1 MAEFSC
7 DKEFN
12 KDILMILFRAEQTMR
27 DYLLG
32 KRQDIDTIENHF
44 FFLDRI
50 KSAKNFDVSQQ
61 PNIIMHRSISSYT
74 AYHGKTSFTISNL
87 MGIMV
92 VTFYSMDTNEYWN
105 NTKIEI
111 GNGIIDAANQEMIS
125 VVCQEILLW
134 MRRADEAAKNVSDIQ
149 KEKILEKMQ
158 ALGPDIQNYPIF
170 QDWLDDMALK

>member
-1 MAEFSC
+1 
-7 DKEFN
+7 
-12 KDILMILFRAEQTMR
+12 
-27 DYLLG
+27 
-32 KRQDIDTIENHF
+32 
-44 FFLDRI
+44 
-50 KSAKNFDVSQQ
+50 
-61 PNIIMHRSISSYT
+61 
-74 AYHGKTSFTISNL
+74 

-158 ALGPDIQNYPIF
+158 ALGSDIQNYPIF